1 MDFLIKYLHFEC
13 GLKVIAELKLII
25 LALIALEIYLKNYV
39 LDNAM
44 QDWCQKCAFR
54 LKKSAE
60 NPFKDIKEE
69 EKEFNSAVLSV

>member
-1 MDFLIKYLHFEC
+1 MWA
-13 GLKVIAELKLII
+13 KVIAELKLII

-54 LKKSAE
+54 LKTSAE
-60 NPFKDIKEE
+60 SPFKDVKEE
-69 EKEFNSAVLSV
+69 EKEFNNAVVSV